1 MQLRSLQP
9 DHSGIRSLPV
19 HDVPAGRKCEIGDP
33 TVCFDFSEL
42 LREQWQ
48 AYATRFEQK
57 HAAADIQIPDNITMR
72 GRKEYIQ
79 QLTDLLLDNAASIW
93 MITAVFS

>member
-1 MQLRSLQP
+1 MMARLEES
-9 DHSGIRSLPV
+9 
-19 HDVPAGRKCEIGDP
+19 EIGDP

-57 HAAADIQIPDNITMR
+57 HAAADIQIPDSITMR

-79 QLTDLLLDNAASIW
+79 QLTDLLLDNAAQYMDDHSRFLERKAW
-93 MITAVFS
+93 TGLNTAIRIVII